1 MLAKT
6 TFEQKQKLI
15 DALDNAKAAEL
26 ALRELL
32 GFITR
37 TSNIG
42 PQDDQRFRVMMRIN
56 CKPSAE
62 T

>member
-32 GFITR
+32 GSILGPA
-37 TSNIG
+37 TSARKTIR
-42 PQDDQRFRVMMRIN
+42 D
-56 CKPSAE
+56 SE
-62 T
+62 L